1 MASFLPGLKRSQAA
15 GPAAADPF
23 AAYLSKEP
31 AFDEFAGS
39 PAAAAAKACAQCGV
53 PREDWTFDELSV
65 CGGCGVIME
74 RPIDS
79 GAEYRFFGLEE
90 RGGGDPCRVGAPLDA
105 RFPSSGL
112 GTIILSHA
120 TGGNSSTR
128 IAMARVR
135 RYHTW
140 NLLPYRERSLLQ
152 VFEQIA
158 LAATNYGLDGRV
170 MDIAKDMYVKLV
182 EHCDR
187 RGMSRTSVVAS
198 SIYSALKQVGQPRK
212 PKEIA
217 EMFHLNMTQMTK
229 SLKYFQEILCMAHQR
244 GLLAGG
250 HADPAAMPSTKASDY
265 VSNPLSKL
273 PISRA
278 EFLQLREAAAALANR
293 VEELEICPENMPPS
307 LAAGVI
313 AFLLK
318 KRGGDE
324 KAAADS
330 KAVGADSKAAADT
343 EDPPITH
350 ERIAAVCE
358 VSEGTLQ
365 KCLKKLEAADA
376 AGLLG
381 LKNGAT
387 E

>member
-1 MASFLPGLKRSQAA
+1 MHTIFPGVHRKQPESVIASAA
-15 GPAAADPF
+15 FASAAFEQFDAEKTPT
-23 AAYLSKEP
+23 P
-31 AFDEFAGS
+31 AFLTCVNCN
-39 PAAAAAKACAQCGV
+39 KM
-53 PREDWTFDELSV
+53 REDWLFDQHSI
-65 CGGCGVIME
+65 CTGCGEVME
-74 RPIDS
+74 RPIDT

-90 RGGGDPCRVGAPLDA
+90 RGGGDPCRVGAPMDT
-105 RFPSSGL
+105 RFPTSGL

-120 TGGNSSTR
+120 QGGNSSAR

-152 VFEQIA
+152 VFEQVA
-158 LAATNYGLDGRV
+158 LAATNYGFDVRT

-198 SIYSALKQVGQPRK
+198 STYSALKQVGQPRK

-217 EMFHLNMTQMTK
+217 DIFHLSTAQFTK

-244 GLLAGG
+244 GLLEGG
-250 HADPAAMPSTKASDY
+250 NADPAAMPSTRAADY
-265 VSNPLSKL
+265 ISNPLSKL
-273 PISRA
+273 PIRRDTFQTIRA
-278 EFLQLREAAAALANR
+278 YCIGVANE
-293 VEELEICPENMPPS
+293 VEEKEICSENMPPS

-313 AFLLK
+313 TFVIHHKL
-318 KRGGDE
+318 RGE
-324 KAAADS
+324 S
-330 KAVGADSKAAADT
+330 FESVT
-343 EDPPITH
+343 V
-350 ERIAAVCE
+350 ERIASVCG

-365 KCLKKLEAADA
+365 KCLKKIEAAFA
-376 AGLLG
+376 AGNI
-381 LKNGAT
+381 KSI